1 MDLDEI
7 REVYVYRDDT
17 AVVACP
23 YCLSSRIVNAAKYR
37 NRSDPLTVT
46 CTCKKTFLVSFEW
59 RRASRKETYLQGYWS
74 KLPQCKEWTRILVRD
89 ISDTGIAFTTLAG
102 HGLREGD
109 KVKVR
114 ITKDDGKG
122 TEIEKTAIVK
132 RVVHNDYVGCEFL
145 RSV

>member
-7 REVYVYRDDT
+7 RTVYVDRDDT

-74 KLPQCKEWTRILVRD
+74 KLPECKEWTRILVRD
-89 ISDTGIAFTTLAG
+89 ISDTGIAFTTVAG

-122 TEIEKTAIVK
+122 TEIEKTAIVR
-132 RVVHNDYVGCEFL
+132 RVVHNDYVGCQFVG
-145 RSV
+145 SA

>member
-7 REVYVYRDDT
+7 RKVYVDQDDT
-17 AVVACP
+17 AVVGCP

-46 CTCKKTFLVSFEW
+46 CTCKKSFLVFFEW

-74 KLPQCKEWTRILVRD
+74 KLPECKEWIRILVRD

-114 ITKDDGKG
+114 ITKDDGMG
-122 TEIEKTAIVK
+122 TEIEKTAVVR
-132 RVVHNDYVGCEFL
+132 RVAQNDYVGCQFL
-145 RSV
+145 GSV